1 MKTIRVLPKDPR
13 PSGWYA
19 MLPGAPPTRRLTGSQ
34 KADWVV
40 VGAGFTGVAAAR
52 RLGELA
58 PDARIVLVEAQRA
71 GMGASGRNAGFVIDV
86 PHNADASTGQV
97 DANQRVLRLN
107 RLAIGWL
114 QELVEAHQI
123 RCDWRARGQYR
134 VAVTPRGT
142 RGTEPIIRLS
152 EALGLPYEALSREQI
167 AERLGTDR
175 YVAAVYQPGTI
186 LMNPAALVRGL
197 AYSLP
202 ANVDVYEDSPVT
214 SVEYGPPHRLVMPA
228 GEIAAPKLILATNG
242 FTDGWGFLERHLIR
256 LVTYASL
263 TAPLTD
269 KQLARMGRDE
279 NWGATC
285 AIRMGSTVR
294 RTEDNRLMMR
304 NRFRY
309 GGNTGVSDDELSQAR
324 RSHVAAL
331 KARVPHLGEPVIEHT
346 WGGFLCVSRN
356 SAPYWGELAPG
367 VLASVCCNGVGVPK
381 GTFAGRAI
389 AEYALGY
396 DSHLVRDLLSFPR
409 AADHGVG
416 PFIGVVASL
425 RLKYQQML
433 AGAEH

>member
-1 MKTIRVLPKDPR
+1 MRISVLPKDPR
-13 PSGWYA
+13 PSGWHA
-19 MLPGAPPTRRLTGSQ
+19 MLPEAPPVRRLTGQ
-34 KADWVV
+34 QTADWVV

-58 PDARIVLVEAQRA
+58 PNDRIVLVEAQRA

-86 PHNADASTGQV
+86 PHNADASAEQIE
-97 DANQRVLRLN
+97 ANQRILRLN
-107 RLAIGWL
+107 RFAIGWL
-114 QELVEAHQI
+114 QELVETHQI

-134 VAVTPRGT
+134 VAVTPRGM
-142 RGTEPIIRLS
+142 RGTEPIVRLS

-175 YVAAVYQPGTI
+175 YAAAVYQPGTI

-202 ANVDVYEDSPVT
+202 INVDVYEESPVT
-214 SVEYGPPHRLVMPA
+214 SIEYGPPHRLVTPA
-228 GEIAAPKLILATNG
+228 GEVTTPKLILATNG

-263 TAPLTD
+263 TRPLTD
-269 KQLARMGRDE
+269 KQLAQMGSDE
-279 NWGATC
+279 NWGVTC

-294 RTEDNRLMMR
+294 RTADNRLMMR

-309 GGNTGVSDDELSQAR
+309 GGDTGMSDRELAQAR
-324 RSHVAAL
+324 RSHIASI
-331 KARVPHLGEPVIEHT
+331 KARFPQLGQPHIEHT
-346 WGGFLCVSRN
+346 WGGFLCLSRN
-356 SAPYWGELAPG
+356 SAPFWGELAPG

-389 AEYALGY
+389 AEYALGH
-396 DSHLVRDLLSFPR
+396 DSELVGDLRAFPK
-409 AADHGVG
+409 AADHGIG

>member
-1 MKTIRVLPKDPR
+1 MRISILPKDPR

-19 MLPGAPPTRRLTGSQ
+19 MLPQAPSARRLTGQQ
-34 KADWVV
+34 KADWVI

-52 RLGELA
+52 RLAELA
-58 PDARIVLVEAQRA
+58 PDSRIVLLEAQRA
-71 GMGASGRNAGFVIDV
+71 GLGASGRNAGFIIDV
-86 PHNADASTGQV
+86 PHNADASAEQV
-97 DANQRVLRLN
+97 EANRRILRLN
-107 RLAIGWL
+107 SFAIEWL
-114 QELVEAHQI
+114 HELVEKHQI

-134 VAVTPRGT
+134 VAVTPRGV
-142 RGTEPIIRLS
+142 RGTEPIMALS
-152 EALGLPYEALSREQI
+152 KSLDLPQELLSREQI
-167 AERLGTDR
+167 AERLGTS
-175 YVAAVYQPGTI
+175 YYSAAVYQPGTI

-202 ANVDVYEDSPVT
+202 ANVDVCEESPVT
-214 SVEYGPPHRLVMPA
+214 SIEYGPPHRLVTPEGA
-228 GEIAAPKLILATNG
+228 IAAPKLILATNG

-263 TAPLTD
+263 TRPLTD
-269 KQLARMGRDE
+269 RQLAQMGSDE

-294 RTEDNRLMMR
+294 RTADNRIMMR

-309 GGNTGVSDDELSQAR
+309 GGDTAVSDGELAKAR
-324 RSHVAAL
+324 RSHIESI
-331 KARVPHLGEPVIEHT
+331 KTRFPQLGEPQIEHT
-346 WGGFLCVSRN
+346 WGGFLCLSRN

-389 AEYALGY
+389 AEYALGH
-396 DSHLVRDLLSFPR
+396 DSELVRNLRAFPK
-409 AADHGVG
+409 AADHGAG
-416 PFIGVVASL
+416 PFIGVVVSL
-425 RLKYQQML
+425 RLTYQQML